1 MMKRFF
7 ALLITLVLLLSC
19 ACAEEAAETDHSQDP
34 EAVMQHS
41 AVIQGQDVEYT
52 TTTGFMTVE
61 TANGA
66 CEMFYMAYTLNG
78 VEDLSQRPVTFAF
91 NGGPGSSSEWLHMG
105 FLSPKRIDV
114 DENGQAASFPVAV
127 VNNEYSILDL
137 TDLVFIDPVGT
148 GYSVP
153 AEGVDLDAFMGYDK
167 DVSSVGA
174 FIRQYAS
181 RNGRW
186 LSPKY
191 LAGESY
197 GTTRAVGLAKYLSDT
212 YSMDLNG
219 IILISCIHNFTVQM
233 DAGTPGDL
241 AYALYLPTYTADA
254 WYHKKLD
261 ERYQQMPL
269 EELLK
274 EARAFAGGEY
284 LSALFKGRSLGD
296 EERDAVAAKMAA
308 LSGMD
313 KEQVLKADL
322 RVQYPD
328 FCQMLLADQKLVIG
342 RIDGRYTGPAVG
354 GSMADGVSDP
364 SNMALA
370 GIFGAAINQYIK
382 EELGYHTDRLYEPLS
397 LDVNGR
403 WSFPD
408 DFGSGFTQEDII
420 REIMSKNKFLKIW
433 VQCGY
438 YDLATPFFATE
449 WGFNHVFI
457 NQDAEERLK
466 FSHYQSGHMFYMH
479 EPSLKQFREE
489 AEKWYRGE

>member
-1 MMKRFF
+1 M
-7 ALLITLVLLLSC
+7 
-19 ACAEEAAETDHSQDP
+19 
-34 EAVMQHS
+34 
-41 AVIQGQDVEYT
+41 
-52 TTTGFMTVE
+52 
-61 TANGA
+61 
-66 CEMFYMAYTLNG
+66 
-78 VEDLSQRPVTFAF
+78 
-91 NGGPGSSSEWLHMG
+91 
-105 FLSPKRIDV
+105 
-114 DENGQAASFPVAV
+114 
-127 VNNEYSILDL
+127 
-137 TDLVFIDPVGT
+137 FIDPVGT

-167 DVSSVGA
+167 DVRSVGA

-241 AYALYLPTYTADA
+241 AFALYLPTYTADA

-364 SNMALA
+364 SAQRSTSISKRNWAIIPTGFMNPFLSMSTAA
-370 GIFGAAINQYIK
+370 GAFRMISAPGSRRK
-382 EELGYHTDRLYEPLS
+382 TS
-397 LDVNGR
+397 SGR
-403 WSFPD
+403 S
-408 DFGSGFTQEDII
+408 
-420 REIMSKNKFLKIW
+420 
-433 VQCGY
+433 
-438 YDLATPFFATE
+438 
-449 WGFNHVFI
+449 
-457 NQDAEERLK
+457 
-466 FSHYQSGHMFYMH
+466 
-479 EPSLKQFREE
+479 
-489 AEKWYRGE
+489 